1 MAGSSPRV
9 PLTVRAR
16 AYATVLALTEK
27 QGWGYG
33 RVARHVGLSPSTVY
47 NWIVGRHSP
56 LGSCNKPNLTSS
68 PCLSYLAGAFLGDGS
83 LIRSTSYHYELRLR
97 VKDREFAEWVCTCLG
112 SVIGRPKR
120 VRADE
125 KGFYIAR
132 AWSRLFYE
140 YLSSLDSIRGTAEE
154 FPAEFIRGFADAEGS
169 AAISVGGSRT
179 PTLWFYV
186 VLVNTNLE
194 LLNYIKLLL
203 WTKFRIGS
211 CILLGKKRHSMW
223 SKLPCYYLKIGR
235 REGQR
240 RFANLI
246 GFGIER
252 KQSKMRV
259 ALSLLDAYGPS
270 RAALQWQRIF
280 EKRRRIW
287 VKRD

>member
-132 AWSRLFYE
+132 AWSRLLYE

-169 AAISVGGSRT
+169 AAISVGGIPNSN
-179 PTLWFYV
+179 LV
-186 VLVNTNLE
+186 VLCRVSEHE
-194 LLNYIKLLL
+194 LGTVELHQAPTMDEISN
-203 WTKFRIGS
+203 
-211 CILLGKKRHSMW
+211 
-223 SKLPCYYLKIGR
+223 
-235 REGQR
+235 
-240 RFANLI
+240 RFVHTA
-246 GFGIER
+246 R
-252 KQSKMRV
+252 KEAPQHV
-259 ALSLLDAYGPS
+259 
-270 RAALQWQRIF
+270 
-280 EKRRRIW
+280 E
-287 VKRD
+287 